1 MLKIQK
7 LKAGYN
13 GMEILKDVDF
23 KIKEGEIVSIIGPN
37 GAGKSTLL
45 KSIFNL
51 TNIYSGEIIF
61 QDENIT
67 NLSTYKLIS
76 KGISFVPQGR
86 QVFSDLT
93 VRENLEMGAFTIKN
107 KKLVKE
113 KIEKIFEQFPFL
125 KEKQN
130 DYAFSLS
137 GGQQQILAI
146 GRALI
151 QDPKL
156 LLLDE
161 PSLGLSPKIMKEIFK
176 HIQKINES
184 GVSVIMVEQNAKQA
198 AKISDRIYV
207 LENGRIALEGGK
219 EILEDEKIRKIYFGE
234 EI

>member
-1 MLKIQK
+1 MLSIQK
-7 LKAGYN
+7 LKAGYE

-23 KIKEGEIVSIIGPN
+23 HIKKGEIVSIIGPN

-51 TNIYSGEIIF
+51 TSIYSGEIFF
-61 QDENIT
+61 QEENIT
-67 NLSTYKLIS
+67 NSSTYQLIS
-76 KGISFVPQGR
+76 KGISFIPQGR

-93 VRENLEMGAFTIKN
+93 VEENLEMGAFIIKD
-107 KKLVKE
+107 KKIIKE
-113 KIEKIFEQFPFL
+113 KIHKIFEQFPFL

-151 QDPKL
+151 QEPKI

-161 PSLGLSPKIMKEIFK
+161 PSLGLSPKIMKEIFE

-184 GVSVIMVEQNAKQA
+184 GVSVIIVEQNAKQA
-198 AKISDRIYV
+198 VKISDRTYV
-207 LENGRIALEGGK
+207 LESGKIALEGWK
-219 EILEDEKIRKIYFGE
+219 EILEDERIKKIYFGD
-234 EI
+234 

>member
-1 MLKIQK
+1 
-7 LKAGYN
+7 
-13 GMEILKDVDF
+13 
-23 KIKEGEIVSIIGPN
+23 
-37 GAGKSTLL
+37 
-45 KSIFNL
+45 
-51 TNIYSGEIIF
+51 
-61 QDENIT
+61 
-67 NLSTYKLIS
+67 
-76 KGISFVPQGR
+76 
-86 QVFSDLT
+86 
-93 VRENLEMGAFTIKN
+93 MGAFTIKN